1 MESAGYQSQHRLTF
15 WFSRPPV
22 GFASRKREENPHN
35 NEDTWAPPLENGR
48 IFFSS
53 IDLSRAKNYFILG
66 TYFLGVNSMRFC
78 RYFLCLVL
86 ICAVG
91 SSVYSQ
97 DPVADVFELMER
109 IARIEKNSLWP
120 GFYPAEI
127 PAAVFDGVNTYLFD
141 HPSPPEGFKLLNAEK
156 DVHVFEGQHMQV
168 RGNSRVQI
176 NGIWTAT
183 SVLRTHSRLTGE
195 RYSLQNMAGIIV
207 HEQFH
212 VFQRNEHPEWRP
224 NDGYLFNY
232 PLDTPEMLA
241 LRMMEVEAFRRAAAA
256 KNLKEVS
263 DWARE
268 ALKWRDKRH
277 GLLNDA
283 LAQYEGELQRFEGLA
298 EYIECVSGDK
308 DLSQLPVDPGFA
320 PGAIRHMG
328 YILGRWMASILD
340 RLKPGW
346 KEIME
351 SGETEYLHEIL
362 ETTLPSSDPAS
373 LFSGSDQE
381 YFFQKAR
388 EAVSNRKGVVQKLR
402 EEFESQPGY
411 RIEIESDSSPL
422 RLLMFFAD
430 RTEALTQKE
439 LLHLSL
445 LMLRNEKGFVSIRDL
460 KSITKNDG
468 STQVVKLT
476 VTGIEDKPD
485 IEKTEDR
492 VKITAKGFQAEFTNS
507 EVKEQQN
514 VIKIVL

>member
-1 MESAGYQSQHRLTF
+1 M
-15 WFSRPPV
+15 
-22 GFASRKREENPHN
+22 
-35 NEDTWAPPLENGR
+35 
-48 IFFSS
+48 
-53 IDLSRAKNYFILG
+53 
-66 TYFLGVNSMRFC
+66 
-78 RYFLCLVL
+78 
-86 ICAVG
+86 CAVG

-97 DPVADVFELMER
+97 NPVADVFELMER
-109 IARIEKNSLWP
+109 IKRIEKNSLWP

-168 RGNSRVQI
+168 RGNSRVQL
-176 NGIWTAT
+176 NGTWTAT

-212 VFQRNEHPEWRP
+212 VFQRIEHPEWRP

-232 PLDTPEMLA
+232 PLDTPEILA

-256 KNLKEVS
+256 QDPKEVS
-263 DWARE
+263 EWARE

-277 GLLNDA
+277 DLLNDA

-308 DLSQLPVDPGFA
+308 DLSQLSVDPGFA

-340 RLKPGW
+340 VLKPDW

-351 SGETEYLHEIL
+351 SGQAEYLHEIL
-362 ETTLPSSDPAS
+362 ETTLSSSNTAYIFSDSEQESFFRKAKEDVAS
-373 LFSGSDQE
+373 
-381 YFFQKAR
+381 
-388 EAVSNRKGVVQKLR
+388 RKGIIQKLR

-411 RIEIESDSSPL
+411 RIEIVSESSPL
-422 RLLMFFAD
+422 GLRMFFAD
-430 RTEALTQKE
+430 RTEALAQRE

-460 KSITKNDG
+460 KSITENDG

-476 VTGIEDKPD
+476 VTGIEGKPV

-492 VKITAKGFQAEFTNS
+492 VKITAKGFQAEFTNP